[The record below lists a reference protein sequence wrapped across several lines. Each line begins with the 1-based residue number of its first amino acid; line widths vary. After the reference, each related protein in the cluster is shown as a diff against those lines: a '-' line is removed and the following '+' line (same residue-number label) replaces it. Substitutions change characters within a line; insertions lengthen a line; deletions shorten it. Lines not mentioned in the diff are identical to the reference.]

1 MNKGTQAEFLRQLIE
16 QEQSMHRQRMA
27 MYTQALERLRSEE
40 SASAVPEG
48 IGEES
53 VVPQPVGSPQ
63 PASTALS
70 TQSEWLYPPQVAS
83 TSDTARTN
91 PYAQEA
97 ADSKLG
103 TDGAVSTASASPAVA
118 SSSSKSPSAPR
129 DREAQITRAVAI
141 GGAVITFIGV
151 ALLVA
156 IAIQNGW
163 LGPAGRVVLAF
174 AVSAGLGGVA
184 YRVRDTAP
192 PVAFLSLAATALY
205 TALVTV
211 FVVVHELEW
220 WPVIVGSVGIGV
232 LYAGATFAALR
243 HHDGRLNGCFAVG
256 SMVAV
261 MAHLLAASWSQNLA
275 AAVALVVPAAAFV
288 IAGQVRAQLWLRNT
302 AGLVLAVGL
311 GFAFVNSAGAS
322 GATGSAAVEGGVGEW
337 ILAVL
342 TAVAMVGLSIAPG
355 GNPARWYE
363 ASPSGMAAGSPQS
376 LRLRGP
382 QQAWQVG
389 RVPDWVASVVGPVV
403 LAWALATS
411 LLEFAQVVAVLGA
424 AIVAGGSLLPRFR
437 RAPVSVMGQV
447 LLGGTLLALYYN
459 AEQAWLSL
467 AAFALFFAAWV
478 LLIPVMRTAVAWVVW
493 VLAALWLTAD
503 LAGFI
508 TYTGMPSLGQ
518 ARYLGPQGCVVL
530 VFLILAATVFLRG
543 RGHLRFLPA
552 PVLYAVGLCAL
563 YLSSTAVVVPLAA
576 VGASIGGVPLVVLG
590 FVTGHAAVS
599 ISWMGLGAYLL
610 LSRRQ
615 LENRAAMITGLVLA
629 AASVAKLIFFDLSAL
644 GGFPRAFA
652 FLICGLVLLAV
663 ALRRGSL
670 RAGKGEKVPP
680 GHL

>member
-16 QEQSMHRQRMA
+16 QEQAMHRQRMA
-27 MYTQALERLRSEE
+27 MYTQALERIRSED
-40 SASAVPEG
+40 SASTAPEG
-48 IGEES
+48 AVTSNTVAPED
-53 VVPQPVGSPQ
+53 VPQPVETPKAMMSAPTL
-63 PASTALS
+63 P
-70 TQSEWLYPPQVAS
+70 TQSGWLYPPQVAS
-83 TSDTARTN
+83 TSDAARSN
-91 PYAQEA
+91 PYAQRKAGLRSGESA
-97 ADSKLG
+97 AGS
-103 TDGAVSTASASPAVA
+103 SAGPAIPA
-118 SSSSKSPSAPR
+118 PAPRKPR

-184 YRVRDTAP
+184 YRVRATAP
-192 PVAFLSLAATALY
+192 PVAFLALAATSLY

-211 FVVVHELEW
+211 FVVVHVLEW
-220 WPVIVGSVGIGV
+220 WPVIVGSVGIGL
-232 LYAGATFAALR
+232 LYAGATVAALR
-243 HHDGRLNGCFAVG
+243 HNDGRLNGCFAVG
-256 SMVAV
+256 SMVAM
-261 MAHLLAASWSQNLA
+261 MAHLLAAPWDQNLA
-275 AAVALVVPAAAFV
+275 AAVGLVVPAAAFV
-288 IAGQVRAQLWLRNT
+288 IAGQVRPQLWLRNV

-311 GFAFVNSAGAS
+311 GFAFANSDGA
-322 GATGSAAVEGGVGEW
+322 AGSAAGTVDAEW

-342 TAVAMVGLSIAPG
+342 AAAAMVGLSIAPG
-355 GNPARWYE
+355 WNPGRCYG
-363 ASPSGMAAGSPQS
+363 ASPSGAA
-376 LRLRGP
+376 RR
-382 QQAWQVG
+382 AWHVG
-389 RVPDWVASVVGPVV
+389 QVPDATASVAAPVV
-403 LAWALATS
+403 LALALATS
-411 LLEFAQVVAVLGA
+411 LWEFAQVLAVLA
-424 AIVAGGSLLPRFR
+424 AAVVAGVSLVARFE
-437 RAPVSVMGQV
+437 RAPVRLMGQV
-447 LLGGTLLALYYN
+447 LVGGTLLFLYFN
-459 AEQAWLSL
+459 AAQSWLSL

-493 VLAALWLTAD
+493 VLAALWITAD

-508 TYTGMPSLGQ
+508 TYTGVPSLSQ

-530 VFLILAATVFLRG
+530 VFLILVATVLLRG
-543 RGHLRFLPA
+543 RGHLRTLPT
-552 PVLYAVGLCAL
+552 PVLYVVGLCAL

-576 VGASIGGVPLVVLG
+576 LGASIGGVPLTVLG
-590 FVTGHAAVS
+590 FVTGHALVS

-610 LSRRQ
+610 LSRRL

-652 FLICGLVLLAV
+652 FIICGLVLLAV

>member
-16 QEQSMHRQRMA
+16 QEQSMHRQRMS
-27 MYTQALERLRSEE
+27 MYTQALERLR
-40 SASAVPEG
+40 PEG
-48 IGEES
+48 S
-53 VVPQPVGSPQ
+53 
-63 PASTALS
+63 ASTAPEGVVASDDASQPVETPRATTSVPSLP
-70 TQSEWLYPPQVAS
+70 TQSEWLYPPQIAS
-83 TSDTARTN
+83 TSEAARSN
-91 PYAQEA
+91 PYAQQTTGVG
-97 ADSKLG
+97 SG
-103 TDGAVSTASASPAVA
+103 ASAAGASAGPAGPIGAGA
-118 SSSSKSPSAPR
+118 SAAAPAAPLPAPAPRKAR

-184 YRVRDTAP
+184 YRVRATAP
-192 PVAFLSLAATALY
+192 PVAFLALAATSLY

-211 FVVVHELEW
+211 FVVVHVLEW
-220 WPVIVGSVGIGV
+220 WPVIVGSVGIGL
-232 LYAGATFAALR
+232 LYAGATVAALR
-243 HHDGRLNGCFAVG
+243 YHDGRLNGCFAVG

-261 MAHLLAASWSQNLA
+261 MAHLLAAAWDQNLA
-275 AAVALVVPAAAFV
+275 AAVGLVVPAAAFV
-288 IAGQVRAQLWLRNT
+288 IAGQVRPQLWLRNV

-311 GFAFVNSAGAS
+311 GFAFANSAGAD
-322 GATGSAAVEGGVGEW
+322 GAAGTVGAVDAEW

-342 TAVAMVGLSIAPG
+342 AAGAMVGLSIAPG
-355 GNPARWYE
+355 WNPGRWYG
-363 ASPSGMAAGSPQS
+363 ASPSAAA
-376 LRLRGP
+376 R
-382 QQAWQVG
+382 QAWHIG
-389 RVPDWVASVVGPVV
+389 KVPDAAASVAAPVV
-403 LAWALATS
+403 LAWTLSTS
-411 LLEFAQVVAVLGA
+411 AWEFAQVLAVLA
-424 AIVAGGSLLPRFR
+424 AAVVAGVSLMARFE
-437 RAPVSVMGQV
+437 RAPVRLMGQV
-447 LLGGTLLALYYN
+447 LVGGTLLFLYFN
-459 AEQAWLSL
+459 AAQSWLSL
-467 AAFALFFAAWV
+467 TAFALFFAAWV

-493 VLAALWLTAD
+493 VLAALWITAD

-508 TYTGMPSLGQ
+508 TYTGVPMLSQ

-530 VFLILAATVFLRG
+530 VFLILVATVLLRG
-543 RGHLRFLPA
+543 RGHLRGLPT
-552 PVLYAVGLCAL
+552 PVLFLVGLCAL
-563 YLSSTAVVVPLAA
+563 YLSSTAVVVPLASL
-576 VGASIGGVPLVVLG
+576 GASIGGMSLMVLG
-590 FVTGHAAVS
+590 FVSGHALVS

-610 LSRRQ
+610 LSRGL